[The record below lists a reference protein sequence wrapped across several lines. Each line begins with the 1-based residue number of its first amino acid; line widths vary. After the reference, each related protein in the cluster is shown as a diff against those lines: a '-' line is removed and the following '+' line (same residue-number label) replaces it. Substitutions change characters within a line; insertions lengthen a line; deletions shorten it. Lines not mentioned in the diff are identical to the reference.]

1 MVKPT
6 VKARTHHGTNSLDLT
21 IPSKIVKECK
31 IKEGDVFTIEIDKNK
46 LNQIT
51 IKYIRIYKQ

>member
-6 VKARTHHGTNSLDLT
+6 VKARTHYGTNSLDLT
-21 IPSKIVKECK
+21 IPSKIIKEHK

-46 LNQIT
+46 LNQIM